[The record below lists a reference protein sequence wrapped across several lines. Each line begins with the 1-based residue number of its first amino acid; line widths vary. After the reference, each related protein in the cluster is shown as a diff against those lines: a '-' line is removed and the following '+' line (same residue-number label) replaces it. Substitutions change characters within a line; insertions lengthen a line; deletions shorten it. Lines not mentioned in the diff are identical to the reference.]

1 MSKKQLS
8 VPMTQQEILLGY
20 GYLAL
25 QLFALPA
32 FLNLGNALLPQPLT
46 DSEFNF
52 LFFAL
57 NFLATTVI
65 FRKFLVKN
73 GKVFLSNIA
82 GCLWGSLRGFLAYWI
97 LNYATGS
104 MIKLISPDY
113 FNANDSAISIMAYQ
127 NINLM
132 SFGTV
137 LLAPVAEELLYRALI
152 FRGFYNQ
159 KPILGYL
166 VSTLAF
172 AGLHVVRYIG
182 LYSPLHLMLCL
193 LQYVPA
199 GICLG
204 WAYAKTD
211 CIFAPILMHIAIN
224 QIGIL
229 STR

>member
-1 MSKKQLS
+1 MSNKQLS

-25 QLFALPA
+25 QLFALPVI
-32 FLNLGNALLPQPLT
+32 LKLGNALLPKPLT
-46 DSEFNF
+46 ETELNF

-73 GKVFLSNIA
+73 GKVFSSNPA
-82 GCLWGSLRGFLAYWI
+82 GCLWGSLRGFIAYWV
-97 LNYATGS
+97 LNYAVGS
-104 MIKLISPDY
+104 VILLISPDF
-113 FNANDSAISIMAYQ
+113 FNVNDSAISTMVDQNTDLMA
-127 NINLM
+127 I
-132 SFGTV
+132 GTI
-137 LLAPVAEELLYRALI
+137 LLAPVAEELFYRGLI
-152 FRGFYNQ
+152 FRGFYNK

-172 AGLHVVRYIG
+172 ASLHVVGYIG
-182 LYSPLHLMLCL
+182 LYSPLHLLLCL
-193 LQYVPA
+193 LQYIPA

-229 STR
+229 SMR